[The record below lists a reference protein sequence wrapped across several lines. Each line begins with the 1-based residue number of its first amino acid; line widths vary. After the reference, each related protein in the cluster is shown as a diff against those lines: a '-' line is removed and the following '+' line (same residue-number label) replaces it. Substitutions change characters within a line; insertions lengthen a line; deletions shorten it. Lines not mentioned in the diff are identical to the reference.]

1 MIYFSWQV
9 VFEGIRGNS
18 YTGDIALDDISFT
31 VGAAN
36 CIQRP
41 YDSLPPGV
49 TTSAPT
55 LSTSSSVA
63 PTTIGKFVFISIR
76 IEQKK
81 KKTKKNKENHCYHKP
96 SWSLGK
102 SEVLRPFLDMSRIP
116 LLDKH
121 FSLLKYLSTGNSVIN
136 LLFHFNSIWLSISGN
151 IGNDCNFDV
160 GICKWT
166 FASYGQFNWTRH
178 QGSTA
183 SSGTGPKYDHTR
195 GNSGTCSSHV

>member
-1 MIYFSWQV
+1 MTFLSQLGRQIAYSGLMILFLSGW
-9 VFEGIRGNS
+9 RR
-18 YTGDIALDDISFT
+18 
-31 VGAAN
+31 
-36 CIQRP
+36 QRP
-41 YDSLPPGV
+41 PCQHRLLSLQQQLVSLFLFQLESSKKKQKTKKIIV
-49 TTSAPT
+49 TTS
-55 LSTSSSVA
+55 L
-63 PTTIGKFVFISIR
+63 
-76 IEQKK
+76 
-81 KKTKKNKENHCYHKP
+81 
-96 SWSLGK
+96 L
-102 SEVLRPFLDMSRIP
+102 EVLEKVRFYRALSGISRIT

>member
-1 MIYFSWQV
+1 M
-9 VFEGIRGNS
+9 
-18 YTGDIALDDISFT
+18 
-31 VGAAN
+31 
-36 CIQRP
+36 QRP

-55 LSTSSSVA
+55 PSTSSSVA

-76 IEQKK
+76 IEQK
-81 KKTKKNKENHCYHKP
+81 TKKIIVTT
-96 SWSLGK
+96 SLL
-102 SEVLRPFLDMSRIP
+102 EVLEKVRFYGPFWICLGFPFLINISHYSNIYRQG
-116 LLDKH
+116 LV
-121 FSLLKYLSTGNSVIN
+121 LS
-136 LLFHFNSIWLSISGN
+136 FFFWLSISGN

-195 GNSGTCSSHV
+195 GNSGISSSPV